1 MSSASA
7 TLMACPALPDR
18 SIAAASA
25 AALALFARCSTF
37 EARLAKLDMFVEHGA
52 RLFQGGAAS
61 SKAQRGADVLEQ
73 KRSFLLL

>member
-37 EARLAKLDMFVEHGA
+37 EARLAKLDMLNMVPDYSRGSK
-52 RLFQGGAAS
+52 QQGAAWS
-61 SKAQRGADVLEQ
+61 
-73 KRSFLLL
+73 